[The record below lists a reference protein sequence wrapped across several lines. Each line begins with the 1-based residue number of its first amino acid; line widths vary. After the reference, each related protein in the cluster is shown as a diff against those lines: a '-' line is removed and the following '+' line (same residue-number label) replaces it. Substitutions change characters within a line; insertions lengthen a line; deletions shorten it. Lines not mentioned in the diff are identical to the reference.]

1 MKNVFSQ
8 VSPSDFDV
16 PQTNLDAASFDT
28 IMQIVFAF
36 VGFVALIALLL
47 ASLKYVTSQGDAAA
61 TAKAKNTIIY
71 SLIGLAIAASAFSIV
86 TFVVKSL

>member
-1 MKNVFSQ
+1 MRNLFAEVTSG
-8 VSPSDFDV
+8 DFEV
-16 PQTNLDAASFDT
+16 PKTNLDAGSFDT

-61 TAKAKNTIIY
+61 TAKAKNTIVY
-71 SLIGLAIAASAFSIV
+71 ALIGLAIAASAFSIV